1 VVNVLNQTVL
11 SGDYQ
16 GKRVMIRVE
25 SPEDFVN
32 APFDKVGRV
41 HYIDHLKGVVQ
52 PFLARRG
59 DILNI
64 RIEGQAQ

>member
-1 VVNVLNQTVL
+1 VVNVFNLTVL

-25 SPEDFVN
+25 RPEDFVN

-41 HYIDHLKGVVQ
+41 HYIDHLKGIVE
-52 PFLARRG
+52 PLLARRG
-59 DILNI
+59 DIFNI
-64 RIEGQAQ
+64 KVEGQA

>member
-1 VVNVLNQTVL
+1 VLNQTVL

-25 SPEDFVN
+25 KPEDFIN
-32 APFDKVGRV
+32 APLDQMGRV
-41 HYIDHLKGVVQ
+41 HYIDHLKGIVE
-52 PFLARRG
+52 PLFARRG

-64 RIEGQAQ
+64 KIEGQA